1 MGALPAFY
9 ASGQKELYQEASFE
23 TLGYMPDCS
32 RNAVL
37 NVEGA
42 KLLIRLS
49 CHGFN
54 ALMLY
59 TEDTYEIEGYPYF
72 GYMRGRFTKAELK
85 ELDAYALSLGVELIP
100 CIQVLAFKS
109 DIPLEHIQGHQRF
122 RRYPQCRQARNL

>member
-1 MGALPAFY
+1 
-9 ASGQKELYQEASFE
+9 
-23 TLGYMPDCS
+23 MPDCS

-42 KLLIRLS
+42 KLLIRHLAVM
-49 CHGFN
+49 GFN

-85 ELDAYALSLGVELIP
+85 ELDA
-100 CIQVLAFKS
+100 
-109 DIPLEHIQGHQRF
+109 
-122 RRYPQCRQARNL
+122 